1 METPWNEY
9 SLMHMTA
16 GVCVYM
22 YQERAIMTPS
32 PATEIFPLRLWL
44 RPLNTVPLFLTFHFF
59 FFILTEWRTFYYNYY
74 MLATLELLSVKSLE
88 AFYIFLFF
96 VPFHFYH
103 FIGD

>member
-1 METPWNEY
+1 MQSIAQVLIDSSSDNGEMETPWNEY

-44 RPLNTVPLFLTFHFF
+44 WPLNTVPLFLTFHFF
-59 FFILTEWRTFYYNYY
+59 FFSF
-74 MLATLELLSVKSLE
+74 
-88 AFYIFLFF
+88 
-96 VPFHFYH
+96 
-103 FIGD
+103 